1 MPRFIPAQY
10 CVRHGH
16 QFERLSAEVIGA
28 ALSVHKAIGP
38 GFPESAYQ
46 NAMCVALGNREL
58 GYETQRMIV
67 VHFEG
72 VEVGRYWL
80 DLVVGNQI
88 VVELK
93 AVKALS
99 DVHFAQIRAYLKA
112 SRLPVGLLINFNE
125 PVLKVRRFV
134 N

>member
-1 MPRFIPAQY
+1 M
-10 CVRHGH
+10 G
-16 QFERLSAEVIGA
+16 
-28 ALSVHKAIGP
+28 
-38 GFPESAYQ
+38 
-46 NAMCVALGNREL
+46 VALGNREL
-58 GYETQRMIV
+58 GYETQRMIE

-99 DVHFAQIRAYLKA
+99 DVHFAQILAYLKA
-112 SRLPVGLLINFNE
+112 SRLPVGLLVNFNE